1 MADEKQQAP
10 VPPLEALGKLPREP
24 GNTPDRLF
32 RLEQQLGMVQQRV
45 QHLEDE
51 NAHLKQTVREES
63 MRILGMAFAS
73 IGEQM
78 IIGATAGHKFQA
90 VECDDKHPINDE
102 TFYVRRVSDTELRVH
117 VLRKDV
123 QSGKE
128 ITVDV
133 EVPKLPAGMAKAITE
148 FLAKVPADVP
158 SLAFNVYREA

>member
-1 MADEKQQAP
+1 MAEDKQEQP
-10 VPPLEALGKLPREP
+10 VPSLAQPPRET

-32 RLEQQLGMVQQRV
+32 RLEQQLGMFGQRI
-45 QHLEDE
+45 QHLEEE
-51 NAHLKQTVREES
+51 NAHLKQTIREES

-90 VECDDKHPINDE
+90 VECDDAHPINDE
-102 TFYVRRVSDTELRVH
+102 TFYVRRISPEELRVH
-117 VLRKDV
+117 VMRKDV

-128 ITVDV
+128 VTVDV
-133 EVPKLPAGMAKAITE
+133 EVSKLPAGMAKAITE